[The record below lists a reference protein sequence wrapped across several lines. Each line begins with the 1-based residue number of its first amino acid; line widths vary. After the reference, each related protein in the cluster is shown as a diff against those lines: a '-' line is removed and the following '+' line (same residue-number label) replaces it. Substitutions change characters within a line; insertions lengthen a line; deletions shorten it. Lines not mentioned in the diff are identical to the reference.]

1 MNSGILW
8 VWIAALGVSAWA
20 IAIGMIGKSL
30 LEALARNPQV
40 WGTAMVY
47 AILAMAF
54 AEATAIYAFVIAF
67 MLVGKIG
74 SWE

>member
-1 MNSGILW
+1 
-8 VWIAALGVSAWA
+8 
-20 IAIGMIGKSL
+20 
-30 LEALARNPQV
+30 
-40 WGTAMVY
+40 
-47 AILAMAF
+47 MAF

>member
-1 MNSGILW
+1 
-8 VWIAALGVSAWA
+8 
-20 IAIGMIGKSL
+20 
-30 LEALARNPQV
+30 
-40 WGTAMVY
+40 MVY

-74 SWE
+74 S